1 MHTAVKVVSQ
11 SSSMA
16 DKGKQVVNMV
26 LANIDDVLNQYL
38 SLSDVKPIRLIW
50 GQETHLNELYIYT
63 NMSC

>member
-1 MHTAVKVVSQ
+1 MV
-11 SSSMA
+11 

-38 SLSDVKPIRLIW
+38 SLSDAKPIRLIW

-63 NMSC
+63 NMPC